1 MSLRISPSSVCLPSS
16 FFENNKLSSRWNSN
30 TPPPLGIKL
39 IEVTLFP

>member
-1 MSLRISPSSVCLPSS
+1 MLYEELVKELQKEID